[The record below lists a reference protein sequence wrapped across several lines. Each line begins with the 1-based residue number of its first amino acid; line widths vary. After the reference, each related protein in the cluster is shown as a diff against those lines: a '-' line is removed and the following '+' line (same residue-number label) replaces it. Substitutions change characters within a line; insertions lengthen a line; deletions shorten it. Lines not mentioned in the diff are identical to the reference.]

1 MDLLSRLAEYVALES
16 PTGDDAALR
25 VFTRRLR
32 DDFAALGATVDAVDA
47 RGVDGAAAGE
57 HLVVRF
63 PGVGGPTDTG
73 DASHDAPI
81 LVLAHSDTVWPVGT
95 LATMPWRVDGDRAYG
110 PGVFDM
116 KGGIVAL
123 QAALAA
129 LRDDGRQ
136 HRPVT
141 VLVTADEEIG
151 SPSSRALI
159 EEHARTAHAAL
170 GLEPSH
176 PDGALKTARWG
187 STRVR
192 ISVTG
197 REAHAA
203 LDPESGVSAID
214 ELVDQLVTLRSIVDD
229 PAVLCNVGTIEGGG
243 RTNVVPGHAS
253 ADIGLRFLDAA
264 AERRVLSAIA
274 RLVPIRDG
282 AAIAVDVLSNRP
294 AWTPDERHDAL
305 CASIA
310 RAAASIGHTVSGR
323 PASGAADTN
332 ITGWLGTP
340 SVDGL
345 GPVGAG
351 AHAQHEQI
359 VVASLAD
366 RAAIIAEAIVELS
379 RPA

>member
-1 MDLLSRLAEYVALES
+1 MELLSRLAEYVSLES
-16 PTGDDAALR
+16 PTGDGAALR
-25 VFTRRLR
+25 GFTARLS
-32 DDFAALGATVDAVDA
+32 DDFLALGGAVEA
-47 RGVDGAAAGE
+47 VPAGE

-63 PGVGGPTDTG
+63 PGTG
-73 DASHDAPI
+73 SAVDLAPI

-95 LATMPWRVDGDRAYG
+95 LETMPWRVDGDRAYG
-110 PGVFDM
+110 PGSFDM

-123 QAALAA
+123 QGALAA
-129 LRDDGRQ
+129 LRADDRPR
-136 HRPVT
+136 RPVT

-159 EEHARTAHAAL
+159 EEHARTAHVAL

-192 ISVTG
+192 LEVNG

-214 ELVDQLVTLRSIVDD
+214 ELVDQLVALRSIVDD

-243 RTNVVPGHAS
+243 RTNVVPGRAHA
-253 ADIGLRFLDAA
+253 DVGLRFLDAD
-264 AERRVLSAIA
+264 AERRVLAA
-274 RLVPIRDG
+274 LETLAPVRDG
-282 AAIAVDVLSNRP
+282 ATVSVTVLSNRP
-294 AWTPDERHDAL
+294 AWTPGERHDAL

-310 RAAASIGHTVSGR
+310 RAAASVGQTITGR

-332 ITGWLGTP
+332 LTGWLGIP

-351 AHAQHEQI
+351 AHAHHEQL
-359 VVASLAD
+359 VVASLED
-366 RAAIIAEAIVELS
+366 RAALIAAAIVELS